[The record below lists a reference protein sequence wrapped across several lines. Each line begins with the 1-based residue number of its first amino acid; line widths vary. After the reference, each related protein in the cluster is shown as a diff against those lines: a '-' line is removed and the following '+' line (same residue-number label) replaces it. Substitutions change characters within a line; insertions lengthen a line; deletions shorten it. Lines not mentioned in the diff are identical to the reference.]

1 MMMTSG
7 QREQAIQRL
16 RPAARDDGDGALRVQ
31 KAVVIAALASFVA
44 FFGLAVASS
53 PGDADGLGG
62 AEQPH
67 VRTRSS

>member
-1 MMMTSG
+1 MMTSAERK
-7 QREQAIQRL
+7 QTFSQL
-16 RPAARDDGDGALRVQ
+16 RPAARDDAEGARRFQ
-31 KAVVIAALASFVA
+31 RAVVVVALASFVA

-62 AEQPH
+62 ADQPH